1 MKKTL
6 VFILALSFL
15 LTGCNSGNN
24 SSSSNINSQNIPTAN
39 NNISSALTSS
49 EPEETTLPESTYCP
63 NVSGHYRATSIEDF
77 VTWTKKGVNTYGH
90 DCTEN
95 FFNWRK
101 NQSSII
107 IPKIK
112 TSNYQ
117 IQSISVHHESV
128 RFNYNLK
135 KEVPRKLH
143 TMFTIDCYFLDE
155 KQSKMQLSELEKIFN
170 FNNNIIDI
178 EKGNCHWGQYHYVRD
193 KETGTPIITFISS
206 SMLFSVSATTSVY
219 GDNDI
224 KPWQDEYFDYF
235 DFETV
240 SLK

>member
-6 VFILALSFL
+6 VFILVLTFL

-49 EPEETTLPESTYCP
+49 ELEDTTLPESTYCP
-63 NVSGHYRATSIEDF
+63 NVSGHYHATSIEEF
-77 VTWTKKGVNTYGH
+77 VTWAKKGVNTYGH

-107 IPKIK
+107 IPKNNNTKYELQVI
-112 TSNYQ
+112 T
-117 IQSISVHHESV
+117 VRHESV
-128 RFNYNLK
+128 KFSYIIKDTKTNHSHKRFNI
-135 KEVPRKLH
+135 V
-143 TMFTIDCYFLDE
+143 CYFLDE
-155 KQSKMQLSELEKIFN
+155 TQSKLPIFELEKHFN
-170 FNNNIIDI
+170 IGDNIEI
-178 EKGNCHWGQYHYVRD
+178 ESDVCRWGEYRYVRS
-193 KETGTPIITFISS
+193 KNNGAPMIRFISS
-206 SMLFSVSATTSVY
+206 SMLYSIVATNY
-219 GDNDI
+219 EDNNP
-224 KPWQDEYFDYF
+224 PWKDEYFDYF
-235 DFETV
+235 DFETI

>member
-6 VFILALSFL
+6 VFILVLIFL
-15 LTGCNSGNN
+15 LAGCNSGNN
-24 SSSSNINSQNIPTAN
+24 SSSSNINSQNVPTAN

-112 TSNYQ
+112 TSDYQ
-117 IQSISVHHESV
+117 LQSISVHHERV
-128 RFNYNLK
+128 
-135 KEVPRKLH
+135 
-143 TMFTIDCYFLDE
+143 
-155 KQSKMQLSELEKIFN
+155 
-170 FNNNIIDI
+170 
-178 EKGNCHWGQYHYVRD
+178 
-193 KETGTPIITFISS
+193 
-206 SMLFSVSATTSVY
+206 
-219 GDNDI
+219 
-224 KPWQDEYFDYF
+224 
-235 DFETV
+235 
-240 SLK
+240 